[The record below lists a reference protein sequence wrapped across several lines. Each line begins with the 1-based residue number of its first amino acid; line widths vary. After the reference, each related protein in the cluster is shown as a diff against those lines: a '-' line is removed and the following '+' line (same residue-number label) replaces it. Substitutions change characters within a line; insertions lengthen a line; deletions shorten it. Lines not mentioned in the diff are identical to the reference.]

1 LPVGNCNQGLITVYN
16 DLLARTSTFACFS
29 MSFTI
34 KPKLKALLKTILW
47 VVLVQL
53 VLLNLSAASYAFKF
67 THFKQGPPPAFNNA
81 NILARTW
88 KLFVGPSFYR
98 DDKETVPPFPI
109 TEVPLQINDE
119 LSIDAWYAEVPGSR
133 KCIILFHGYSS
144 NKSILNAEA
153 FRFRQWGYNVLMV
166 DLRAHG
172 KSQGSATSF
181 GYKETE
187 EVRKAFDFAK
197 EQGNHYITLYGVSM
211 GAVLVIKAVAEQVV
225 VPDAIIADMPFG
237 SLHDHLKARARVT
250 GFASEPFAIFTTL
263 WIGIES
269 GFNGFSLNTTEYA
282 KSVTCPVLLQWGE
295 KDRYVTPKETESIY
309 VNLASQNKKLVLY
322 PEADHDSYLQSD
334 PILWEKEVEGFLN
347 GLD

>member
-1 LPVGNCNQGLITVYN
+1 
-16 DLLARTSTFACFS
+16 
-29 MSFTI
+29 MSSTI
-34 KPKLKALLKTILW
+34 KPKLTALLKTILW

-53 VLLNLSAASYAFKF
+53 LLLNLSAASYAYKF
-67 THFKQGPPPAFNNA
+67 THFRQGSPPVFDHA

-98 DDKETVPPFPI
+98 DDKEPVPSFPI
-109 TEVPLQINDE
+109 TQVPLKLNED
-119 LSIDAWYAEVPGSR
+119 LSIDTWYAEVPDSR
-133 KCIILFHGYSS
+133 KCIIMFHGYSS
-144 NKSILNAEA
+144 NKSFLNAEA

-172 KSQGSATSF
+172 KSQGTVTGF

-187 EVRKAFDFAK
+187 EVRKAFDFARA
-197 EQGNHYITLYGVSM
+197 QGNHYITLYGVSM
-211 GAVLVIKAVAEQVV
+211 GAVLVIKAVAQQVV
-225 VPDAIIADMPFG
+225 APDAIITDMPFG

-250 GFASEPFAIFTTL
+250 GFASEPFAFFTTL

-269 GFNGFSLNTTEYA
+269 GFNGFSLNTSEYA

-295 KDRYVTPKETESIY
+295 QDRYVTAKETASIY
-309 VNLASQNKKLVLY
+309 YHLASQNKKLVLY

-334 PILWEKEVEGFLN
+334 PMLWEKEVGGFLK
-347 GLD
+347 GLH